1 MKTVTIEG
9 QLRSEMG
16 KKAAKAVRSK
26 DLVPCVIY
34 GGPQTVHFSATQKDL
49 KPFIYTG
56 DFQYAVINVEGKS
69 YKTILKDLQFNKVTD
84 VLQHVDLLELVDDK
98 LVLANIPVSF
108 TGTSM
113 GVKNGGRFIA
123 KVKTVK
129 VKCLPKHLVE
139 SLPVAIDT
147 LEIGK
152 NLRIEDI
159 KAEGITIMQSP
170 RIPIAS
176 VVTTRALKQA
186 EADAAKDAKK
196 K

>member
-9 QLRSEMG
+9 QLRSDMG
-16 KKAAKAVRSK
+16 KKAARAIRSEEK
-26 DLVPCVIY
+26 VPCVIY
-34 GGPQTVHFSATQKDL
+34 GGAQSVHFSATQKSL
-49 KPFIYTG
+49 KPFIFTPE
-56 DFQYAVINVEGKS
+56 FQYAEVSVEGKT
-69 YKTILKDLQFNKVTD
+69 YKCILKDLQFHKVTD
-84 VLQHVDLLELVDDK
+84 VLIHVDLLELVEDK
-98 LVLANIPVSF
+98 YVLANIPVTY
-108 TGTSM
+108 TGTSI
-113 GVKNGGRFIA
+113 GVKNGGRFVQ

-129 VKCLPKHLVE
+129 VKCLPKHLRE
-139 SLPVAIDT
+139 SLSVAIDN

-159 KAEGITIMQSP
+159 KYEGITIMQSP

-186 EADAAKDAKK
+186 ETEAKK